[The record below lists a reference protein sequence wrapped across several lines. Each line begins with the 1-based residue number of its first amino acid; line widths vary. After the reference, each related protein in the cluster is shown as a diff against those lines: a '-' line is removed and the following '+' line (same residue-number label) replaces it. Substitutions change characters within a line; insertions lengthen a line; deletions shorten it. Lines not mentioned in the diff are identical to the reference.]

1 MNRILCGF
9 SVLILSGALLFTS
22 CSTNLGPETLPSTTP
37 STEPTETET
46 EQTTTTIAPELTDPS
61 SVAVVTENAVEV
73 NGKLKV
79 KGTNIVNSSGKTFV
93 LKGMSSYGIQDCS
106 DFFTTEV
113 IKTLA
118 EDWGCNVLRICIT
131 GDANTGYLKDPDKYF
146 DPICKICDMCIS
158 QGIYVI
164 LDWDVEYEKAANEN
178 KAKAVDFF
186 TRISA
191 IYSDSPNILYEV
203 ENNRILTEDDA
214 KIKDEW
220 EKNIKPFAN
229 DVIKAIR
236 KNSPSSVVIV
246 GAPERGLAIDT
257 LTSKTRIKGDNIA
270 YSSRIYSASHG
281 LEYRE
286 KIQKAIKQG
295 TCVLVT
301 EWGLCSSDGTESLNI
316 SETDAWSLFMEQN
329 NISWC
334 NYAIGSTFS
343 DEANALYLINEKYSD
358 EQKAAHWPAGLLT
371 KSGIYIKGILLKD
384 IITSDS
390 DSTAETVP
398 DASEV

>member
-1 MNRILCGF
+1 MSHKR
-9 SVLILSGALLFTS
+9 LSQYTV
-22 CSTNLGPETLPSTTP
+22 
-37 STEPTETET
+37 
-46 EQTTTTIAPELTDPS
+46 
-61 SVAVVTENAVEV
+61 VAG
-73 NGKLKV
+73 GK
-79 KGTNIVNSSGKTFV
+79 
-93 LKGMSSYGIQDCS
+93 
-106 DFFTTEV
+106 
-113 IKTLA
+113 
-118 EDWGCNVLRICIT
+118 
-131 GDANTGYLKDPDKYF
+131 
-146 DPICKICDMCIS
+146 
-158 QGIYVI
+158 
-164 LDWDVEYEKAANEN
+164 
-178 KAKAVDFF
+178 
-186 TRISA
+186 
-191 IYSDSPNILYEV
+191 
-203 ENNRILTEDDA
+203 
-214 KIKDEW
+214 
-220 EKNIKPFAN
+220 
-229 DVIKAIR
+229 
-236 KNSPSSVVIV
+236 
-246 GAPERGLAIDT
+246 
-257 LTSKTRIKGDNIA
+257 
-270 YSSRIYSASHG
+270 SSRIIEFSKGEAEIFARNFIECRLSHSYIKSVG
-281 LEYRE
+281 ALQDLKGYFSDTKQIKEKLNEQIEKVTDGINEALE